1 MSKKSFSLLCNK
13 FTIIFLLLF
22 LFSCGKEE
30 CKQCF
35 NVTETNEVQAKLKC
49 AGLANNYPAM
59 DYGETFAG
67 TKCGDEINKFTKKGG
82 LQSSTLTASCGIIIT
97 SKFYKVCR

>member
-13 FTIIFLLLF
+13 FKMLFLLLF

-35 NVTETNEVQAKLKC
+35 NAVESNEAQAILKC
-49 AGLANNYPAM
+49 NGLANNYPAM

-67 TKCGDEINKFTKKGG
+67 TKCGDDIDNFTDGG
-82 LQSSTLTASCGIIIT
+82 RRLTSTSNQKCVQI
-97 SKFYKVCR
+97 KRVRYKVCR